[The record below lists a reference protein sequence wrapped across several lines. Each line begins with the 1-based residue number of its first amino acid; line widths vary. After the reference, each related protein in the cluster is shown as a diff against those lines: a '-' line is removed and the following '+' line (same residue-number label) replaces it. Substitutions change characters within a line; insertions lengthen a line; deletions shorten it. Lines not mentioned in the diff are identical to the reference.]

1 MSDCEAGVSP
11 HRRARTADFVQSDI
25 ALASTGTGA
34 SSTLPLTGTGRG
46 DPSTYVVDGDR
57 FVGISEASNQI
68 RRMIRRLAATSATT
82 LIEGPTGT
90 GKDIVALL
98 LHRNSSRAK
107 GPLVPI
113 NCAAIPESLIEGE
126 LFGYEKGAFSS
137 ALRAYPGKFGLA
149 DGGTLFLDEV
159 GELSLTAQAKILRAL
174 ETGEIFSLGS
184 MQPRRC
190 SVRIVAATN
199 RDLAREVAAQRFRS
213 DLYFRLAVIKVQIP
227 PLRTRRADIEPIA
240 RHLVRQIASEMNC
253 REPVI
258 QADALLALECRDW
271 PGNVRELRNVIR
283 TILAICDS
291 DVIRM
296 VDLPSE
302 VRLCQSRCDD
312 GGDAPPSIEREE
324 LIQCIRECEGNM
336 SRAAERLGV
345 SRNTLYRRCKRL
357 DIPLQHSR
365 GII

>member
-1 MSDCEAGVSP
+1 MSDCEAGAAP
-11 HRRARTADFVQSDI
+11 RRSVRAAELVQCDI
-25 ALASTGTGA
+25 PLASLRA
-34 SSTLPLTGTGRG
+34 SAAPALPLTENGRV
-46 DPSTYVVDGDR
+46 DPSTYVIDGDR
-57 FVGISEASNQI
+57 FVGISEASNHV

-113 NCAAIPESLIEGE
+113 NCAAIPDSLIEGE

-159 GELSLTAQAKILRAL
+159 GELSLAAQVKILRAL

-199 RDLAREVAAQRFRS
+199 RDLVREVAAQRFRS
-213 DLYFRLAVIKVQIP
+213 DLYFRLAVVKLQIP

-240 RHLVRQIASEMNC
+240 RHLVRQIAREMNC

-258 QADALLALECRDW
+258 QADAMLALERRDW
-271 PGNVRELRNVIR
+271 PGNVRELRNA
-283 TILAICDS
+283 LEHA
-291 DVIRM
+291 M
-296 VDLPSE
+296 VVADDRERIHADDLPPAVAPFE
-302 VRLCQSRCDD
+302 E
-312 GGDAPPSIEREE
+312 APPESLRRADPRTE
-324 LIQCIRECEGNM
+324 LLAALRDCAGSKAHAARMLNI
-336 SRAAERLGV
+336 SRT
-345 SRNTLYRRCKRL
+345 TLYRRLKRV
-357 DIPLQHSR
+357 
-365 GII
+365 GIDPEIL

>member
-1 MSDCEAGVSP
+1 MSNCEAGAIP
-11 HRRARTADFVQSDI
+11 HRSVRAVDRAQRDI
-25 ALASTGTGA
+25 PLVSIGNSAASA
-34 SSTLPLTGTGRG
+34 LPLTGSDRG
-46 DPSTYVVDGDR
+46 DPSTYVIDGDR
-57 FVGISEASNQI
+57 FIGISEASNHI
-68 RRMIRRLAATSATT
+68 RRMVRRLAATSATT

-90 GKDIVALL
+90 GKDIIALL

-113 NCAAIPESLIEGE
+113 NCAAIPDSLIEGE

-159 GELSLTAQAKILRAL
+159 GELSLAAQAKILRAL

-184 MQPRRC
+184 MKPRRC

-213 DLYFRLAVIKVQIP
+213 DLYYRLAVVKVQIP

-240 RHLVRQIASEMNC
+240 RHLVRQIAREMNC

-258 QADALLALECRDW
+258 QADAMLALECRDW
-271 PGNVRELRNVIR
+271 PGNVRELRNALEHAMVIADDR
-283 TILAICDS
+283 ERIHAD
-291 DVIRM
+291 
-296 VDLPSE
+296 DLPPAVAPFE
-302 VRLCQSRCDD
+302 E
-312 GGDAPPSIEREE
+312 APPESLRRADPRTE
-324 LIQCIRECEGNM
+324 LMAALRDCAGSKSHAARMLNI
-336 SRAAERLGV
+336 SRT
-345 SRNTLYRRCKRL
+345 TLYRRLKRV
-357 DIPLQHSR
+357 
-365 GII
+365 GIDTETL